1 MNERHKRFC
10 DEYLAN
16 GLNGT
21 QAYLSVYKSVK
32 SDEVA
37 AVNASKLL
45 RNTKVIEF
53 IKQEQE
59 KTSSK
64 LEITRESVLMDL
76 QRIKENN
83 EGDNPQT
90 SLKALDLIIKV
101 LGFNA
106 PTEQKINLNTEQPL
120 FGPLNN
126 KNKIK

>member
-45 RNTKVIEF
+45 RNTKVIDY
-53 IKQEQE
+53 IKLEQE

-106 PTEQKINLNTEQPL
+106 PTEQKINIGTHQYTNST
-120 FGPLNN
+120 GV
-126 KNKIK
+126 

>member
-10 DEYLAN
+10 EEYLAN
-16 GLNGT
+16 GCNGT

-53 IKQEQE
+53 IKEEQK
-59 KTSSK
+59 KTSDK
-64 LEITRESVLMDL
+64 LEITRESVLNDL
-76 QRIKENN
+76 ERIKRNN

-126 KNKIK
+126 KKKDE

>member
-45 RNTKVIEF
+45 RNTKVIDY
-53 IKQEQE
+53 IKLEQE